1 MVRPRRCRRKSGV
14 TATVVGVMDR
24 DSWTARTDNVVVV
37 DARRR
42 RVVWVPRDLW
52 SDAVGDRINEAF
64 AQGGHELLEA
74 AVREHGLPAE
84 SSVVLLRSGV
94 ERALDGLRVT
104 VPVDRRRRYW
114 YPLGPTLRLEDGR
127 KLVCFDPP
135 AEELSG
141 ERIHQ
146 WVGARRSADNPAPTL
161 PDLDRIERQQLL
173 LRTLLEDGFAFA
185 KALEDPALV
194 SISGFRAHE
203 VLGTVQ
209 ASWDFETYRRF
220 QPATVGE
227 KMVLL
232 GRRRR
237 LLPRRRRVPAGRPV
251 VWQ

>member
-1 MVRPRRCRRKSGV
+1 V

-37 DARRR
+37 DAKRRR
-42 RVVWVPRDLW
+42 LVWVPRDLW

-64 AQGGHELLEA
+64 AQGGHDLLEA

-94 ERALDGLRVT
+94 ERALEGLRVT

-114 YPLGPTLRLEDGR
+114 YPLTPTLRLQDGR

-135 AEELSG
+135 LEALSG

-146 WVGARRSADNPAPTL
+146 WVGARRSADGPSPTL
-161 PDLDRIERQQLL
+161 PDLDRIERQQVLV
-173 LRTLLEDGFAFA
+173 RTLLEDGFAFA
-185 KALEDPALV
+185 KALEDPALA
-194 SISGFRAHE
+194 SIAGSRALD
-203 VLGTVQ
+203 VLGAVRAT
-209 ASWDFETYRRF
+209 WDLETHRRF
-220 QPATVGE
+220 QPATVEG

-237 LLPRRRRVPAGRPV
+237 LLSRRRRVWRAGR
-251 VWQ
+251 